1 MQLLFLTKK
10 VDYATVIGVDG
21 GIIMNLKDYLD
32 DEQIKLCQEVGI
44 RIEDREYITEELYKM
59 EQDIHEYINENCM
72 DEQFYEKEEK
82 LDEILDIFMDLENEE
97 NEINPMAVEY
107 YEDDHVE
114 LNNGKLGV
122 IADITNNVYTIEVDE
137 EFKTGN
143 IDDDIMIVA
152 VNSIVRRV

>member
-1 MQLLFLTKK
+1 
-10 VDYATVIGVDG
+10 
-21 GIIMNLKDYLD
+21 MNLKEYLD
-32 DEQIKLCQEVGI
+32 NEQIKLCQEVGI

-59 EQDIHEYINENCM
+59 EQDIHEYVNENCM
-72 DEQFYEKEEK
+72 NEEFFIKEEK
-82 LDEILDIFMDLENEE
+82 LDEILDILMDLENEE
-97 NEINPMAVEY
+97 NEINPMSIEY
-107 YEDDHVE
+107 YENDHVE

-152 VNSIVRRV
+152 INSIVRRV